1 MDYAKILNVIN
12 SAITSSS
19 LSEEKQDALSKQLD
33 RIKKRISDNKIYLGI
48 VGEFSTGKST
58 LINSLIGE
66 DFFVTNAIQ
75 GTTTTITKL
84 EYGKKIGLKIEFTSG
99 KALRYDRDKTR
110 ILKLFKPDVYENL
123 SIYEKVKVRILDM
136 YHSNTSDKY
145 LLEVFDGITTS
156 DEISKTLNEVTIY
169 YPSELLN
176 NGIVIVDTPG
186 TDSLTPAHAE
196 ITRRA
201 IKEIC
206 DIAFVIIPATQPLS
220 QTLIDYVDDNLGDIA
235 DKCIY
240 IITKIELIRRAIERI
255 HMLNGVTQ
263 RVNNYLNVER
273 PHVIFAPSLLSLE
286 EKGIVEK
293 NGRTAHLSNDERL
306 ELCSQFEA
314 DINSILNQIHNE
326 REQTIKNKIQ
336 RLTSSLRDNLQADIS
351 SKNDELMKELE
362 ETQMMKVK
370 PLRDFMAEFYSTHEV
385 YPYSYIESVISNTI
399 SSNRS
404 QFKRF
409 VFDEIDSC
417 TTKDATQATME
428 SYSVVSKGES
438 CFNDC
443 YASFKGILS
452 KTHSSY
458 TENFNE
464 FRALFTKMFSID
476 AIDFNYSI
484 LNNPEWQRKYK
495 FNYDK
500 SDLTTFKPF
509 RMFKSLSSIKE
520 QMKNDVGPKI
530 EKEFTKMEK
539 YYISHA
545 NKSYSNIA
553 QQMEKVK
560 QLFIDKYEKIIAKRI
575 KESEE
580 KEKSLNSQ
588 LRQLRENI
596 ERLNIIEQYF
606 T

>member
-12 SAITSSS
+12 SAITSSF
-19 LSEEKQDALSKQLD
+19 LSEEKQGSLSKQLE

-84 EYGKKIGLKIEFTSG
+84 EYGKKIGLKIEYTSG
-99 KALRYDRDKTR
+99 KVLRYDSDKTE
-110 ILKLFKPDVYENL
+110 ILKLYKPDVYDHL
-123 SIYEKVKVRILDM
+123 SLFEKMKMRTLDM
-136 YHSNTSDKY
+136 FHSNNSDKY
-145 LLEVFDGITTS
+145 LLEVFDDITTS
-156 DEISKTLNEVTIY
+156 DEISKTLNEVTVY
-169 YPSELLN
+169 YPSELLS

-186 TDSLTPAHAE
+186 TDSLTPSHAE

-206 DIAFVIIPATQPLS
+206 DIALVIIPATQPLS
-220 QTLIDYVDDNLGDIA
+220 QTLIDYVDDNLGDVA

-240 IITKIELIRRAIERI
+240 FITKIELIRRAIERT
-255 HMLNGVTQ
+255 HLQKGVVQ
-263 RVNNYLNVER
+263 RVTNYLNVEN
-273 PHVIFAPSLLSLE
+273 PKVVFAPSLLSLE
-286 EKGIVEK
+286 EKGVVEK
-293 NGRTAHLSNDERL
+293 TGRTEHLSDDERL
-306 ELCSQFEA
+306 ELCSQFETE
-314 DINSILNQIHNE
+314 INSIIGQIHNE
-326 REQTIKNKIQ
+326 REQTINDKIQ
-336 RLTSSLRDNLQADIS
+336 RLTSSLRDELQTDIS
-351 SKNDELMKELE
+351 LKNNELRKELE
-362 ETQMMKVK
+362 ETQMMRVK
-370 PLRDFMAEFYSTHEV
+370 PLRDFMTEFYSTHEV
-385 YPYSYIESVISNTI
+385 YPYSYIESVICNAI
-399 SSNRS
+399 SSNRA

-409 VFDEIDSC
+409 VFDEIDGCS
-417 TTKDATQATME
+417 TKDATQATME
-428 SYSVVSKGES
+428 SYSVVSKGKS

-443 YASFKGILS
+443 YESFRNILS

-458 TENFNE
+458 TDNFNE
-464 FRALFTKMFSID
+464 FKALFTEMFSID
-476 AIDFNYSI
+476 AIAFHYTI
-484 LNNPEWQRKYK
+484 LNNPEWQREYK

-545 NKSYSNIA
+545 RKSHSDIA
-553 QQMEKVK
+553 RQMERVK
-560 QLFIDKYEKIIAKRI
+560 QIFIDKYEKIIAKRI
-575 KESEE
+575 KESDE
-580 KEKSLNSQ
+580 KEKSLNVQ
-588 LRQLRENI
+588 
-596 ERLNIIEQYF
+596 LNILKKNLESIINL
-606 T
+606 

>member
-1 MDYAKILNVIN
+1 MDYTKILNVIN
-12 SAITSSS
+12 STITSSF
-19 LSEEKQDALSKQLD
+19 LSEEKQGSLFRQLD
-33 RIKKRISDNKIYLGI
+33 RIKNRISDNKIYLGI

-66 DFFVTNAIQ
+66 DFFVTNALQ

-84 EYGKKIGLKIEFTSG
+84 EYGKKIGLKIEYTSG
-99 KALRYDRDKTR
+99 KILRYDSDKTK
-110 ILKLFKPDVYENL
+110 ILKFYKPE
-123 SIYEKVKVRILDM
+123 IYEHLPSWKKLKMRILDM
-136 YHSNTSDKY
+136 LHFNNSDNY
-145 LLEVFDGITTS
+145 LLEVFDYITTS
-156 DEISKTLNEVTIY
+156 DEISKTLTGVTVY
-169 YPSELLN
+169 YPSELLK

-186 TDSLTPAHAE
+186 TDSLTSSHAE

-206 DIAFVIIPATQPLS
+206 DITIVIIPATQPLS

-240 IITKIELIRRAIERI
+240 IITKIELIRRAIERT
-255 HMLNGVTQ
+255 HMQNGVVQ
-263 RVNNYLNVER
+263 RVKNYLNVEN
-273 PHVIFAPSLLSLE
+273 PHVIFAPSLLYLE
-286 EKGIVEK
+286 EKGVVERT
-293 NGRTAHLSNDERL
+293 GRTEHLNDDERH
-306 ELCSQFEA
+306 ELCSQFES
-314 DINSILNQIHNE
+314 DINSILNQVHNE
-326 REQTIKNKIQ
+326 REQTINDKIQ
-336 RLTSSLRDNLQADIS
+336 RLTSSLRDELQADIS
-351 SKNDELMKELE
+351 LKNNELMKELE
-362 ETQMMKVK
+362 KTQMMRVK
-370 PLRDFMAEFYSTHEV
+370 PLRDFMAEFNSTHEV
-385 YPYSYIESVISNTI
+385 YPYSYIESVICNAI

-404 QFKRF
+404 QFKMF

-428 SYSVVSKGES
+428 SYSVISKGMN

-452 KTHSSY
+452 KTHLSY

-464 FRALFTKMFSID
+464 FRTLFTEMFSIN
-476 AIDFNYSI
+476 AIDFNYTI
-484 LNNPEWQRKYK
+484 LNNPKWQREYK
-495 FNYDK
+495 FNYNK

-530 EKEFTKMEK
+530 EKEFAKMEK

-545 NKSYSNIA
+545 KKSYTNIA
-553 QQMEKVK
+553 QQMERIK
-560 QLFIDKYEKIIAKRI
+560 QIFIDKYEKIIAKRI

-580 KEKSLNSQ
+580 REKLLNSQ
-588 LRQLRENI
+588 LRQLRENL
-596 ERLNIIEQYF
+596 EGLNIIKQ
-606 T
+606 

>member
-1 MDYAKILNVIN
+1 MDYVKILNVIN
-12 SAITSSS
+12 SAITSSF
-19 LSEEKQDALSKQLD
+19 LSEEKQGTLSKQLD

-48 VGEFSTGKST
+48 VGEFSAGKST

-84 EYGKKIGLKIEFTSG
+84 EYGKKIGLKIEFFSG
-99 KALRYDRDKTR
+99 KVLRYESDKTE
-110 ILKLFKPDVYENL
+110 ILRLFKPDVYEHL
-123 SIYEKVKVRILDM
+123 SLYEKIKMRILDM
-136 YHSNTSDKY
+136 FHSNISDKY

-156 DEISKTLNEVTIY
+156 DEISKTLNEVTVY

-206 DIAFVIIPATQPLS
+206 DIALVIIPATQPLS
-220 QTLIDYVDDNLGDIA
+220 QTLIDYIDDNLTDSI
-235 DKCIY
+235 DKCIFF
-240 IITKIELIRRAIERI
+240 ITKIELIRRSIERA
-255 HMLNGVTQ
+255 HLLKGVAQ
-263 RVNNYLNVER
+263 RVTNYLNVNN
-273 PHVIFAPSLLSLE
+273 PQVIYAPSLLSLE
-286 EKGIVEK
+286 EKSVIE
-293 NGRTAHLSNDERL
+293 RTERTEHLTENERS
-306 ELCSQFEA
+306 ELCLQFKS
-314 DINSILNQIHNE
+314 DINNILSKIHNE
-326 REQTIKNKIQ
+326 REQTIKDKIQ
-336 RLTSSLRDNLQADIS
+336 RLTSSLRDELQADIS
-351 SKNDELMKELE
+351 SKNNELMKELE
-362 ETQMMKVK
+362 KTQMMRIK

-385 YPYSYIESVISNTI
+385 YPYSYIESVICNAI
-399 SSNRS
+399 SSNQS

-428 SYSVVSKGES
+428 SYPVVSKGES

-443 YASFKGILS
+443 YVSFKGILS

-458 TENFNE
+458 TSNFNE
-464 FRALFTKMFSID
+464 FRALFTEMFSIN
-476 AIDFNYSI
+476 AIDFNYTI
-484 LNNPEWQRKYK
+484 LNNPEWQREYK
-495 FNYDK
+495 FNYNK
-500 SDLTTFKPF
+500 SNLTTFKPL

-530 EKEFTKMEK
+530 EKEFAMMEK

-545 NKSYSNIA
+545 KKSYNNIA
-553 QQMEKVK
+553 QQMEKAK
-560 QLFIDKYEKIIAKRI
+560 KIFIDKYEKIIAKRI

-580 KEKSLNSQ
+580 KEKLLNNQ
-588 LRQLRENI
+588 LRQLRENL
-596 ERLNIIEQYF
+596 EGLNIIK
-606 T
+606 

>member
-1 MDYAKILNVIN
+1 MDYTKILNVIS
-12 SAITSSS
+12 SAIASSF
-19 LSEEKQDALSKQLD
+19 LSEEKQGSLSKQLE

-84 EYGKKIGLKIEFTSG
+84 EYGKKIGLKIEYTSG
-99 KALRYDRDKTR
+99 EVLRYDSDKTE
-110 ILKLFKPDVYENL
+110 ILKLYKPDVYEHL
-123 SIYEKVKVRILDM
+123 SFFEKMKMRTLDM
-136 YHSNTSDKY
+136 FHSNNSDKY
-145 LLEVFDGITTS
+145 LLEVFDDITTS
-156 DEISKTLNEVTIY
+156 DEISKTLNEVTVY
-169 YPSELLN
+169 YPSKLLN

-186 TDSLTPAHAE
+186 TDSLTPSHAE

-206 DIAFVIIPATQPLS
+206 DIALVIIPATQPLS
-220 QTLIDYVDDNLGDIA
+220 QTLIDYVDDNLGDVA
-235 DKCIY
+235 DRCIY
-240 IITKIELIRRAIERI
+240 FITKIELIRRAIERT
-255 HMLNGVTQ
+255 HMRKGVAQ
-263 RVNNYLNVER
+263 RITSYLNVEN
-273 PHVIFAPSLLSLE
+273 PHVVFAPSLLSLE
-286 EKGIVEK
+286 EKGVVEK
-293 NGRTAHLSNDERL
+293 DGRTEHLSDDERL
-306 ELCSQFEA
+306 ELCSQFESE
-314 DINSILNQIHNE
+314 INSIIDQIHNE
-326 REQTIKNKIQ
+326 REQTINDKIQ
-336 RLTSSLRDNLQADIS
+336 RLTSSLRDELQADIS
-351 SKNDELMKELE
+351 FKNNELRKELE
-362 ETQMMKVK
+362 ETQMMRVK

-385 YPYSYIESVISNTI
+385 YPYSYIESVICNTI
-399 SSNRS
+399 SSNRT

-409 VFDEIDSC
+409 VFDEIDGCS
-417 TTKDATQATME
+417 TKDATQATME

-443 YASFKGILS
+443 YESFRNILS

-464 FRALFTKMFSID
+464 FKSLFTEMFSID
-476 AIDFNYSI
+476 AIDFNYTI
-484 LNNPEWQRKYK
+484 LNNPEWQREYK

-530 EKEFTKMEK
+530 EKEFAKMEK

-545 NKSYSNIA
+545 RKSHTDIA
-553 QQMEKVK
+553 RQMERVK
-560 QLFIDKYEKIIAKRI
+560 QIFIDKYEKIIAKRI
-575 KESEE
+575 KESDE
-580 KEKSLNSQ
+580 KEKLINAQ
-588 LRQLRENI
+588 
-596 ERLNIIEQYF
+596 LNILKKNLESIINL
-606 T
+606 

>member
-1 MDYAKILNVIN
+1 MDYTKILNVIS
-12 SAITSSS
+12 SATASSF
-19 LSEEKQDALSKQLD
+19 LSEEKQGSLSKQLE

-84 EYGKKIGLKIEFTSG
+84 EYGEKIGLKIEFTSG
-99 KALRYDRDKTR
+99 KVLRYDSNKTE
-110 ILKLFKPDVYENL
+110 ILKLYKPDVYEHL
-123 SIYEKVKVRILDM
+123 SLFEKMKMRTLDM
-136 YHSNTSDKY
+136 FHSNTSDKY
-145 LLEVFDGITTS
+145 LLEVFDDITTS
-156 DEISKTLNEVTIY
+156 DEISKTLNEVTVY

-206 DIAFVIIPATQPLS
+206 DIALIIIPATQPLS
-220 QTLIDYVDDNLGDIA
+220 QTLIDYVDDNLGDVVE
-235 DKCIY
+235 KCIFF
-240 IITKIELIRRAIERI
+240 ITKIELIRRSIERI
-255 HMLNGVTQ
+255 HMQKGVAQ
-263 RVNNYLNVER
+263 RITSYLNVDN
-273 PHVIFAPSLLSLE
+273 PHVVFAPSLLSLE
-286 EKGIVEK
+286 EKGVVDK
-293 NGRTAHLSNDERL
+293 TGRTEHLSNDERH
-306 ELCSQFEA
+306 ELCSQFES
-314 DINSILNQIHNE
+314 DINSIIDQIHNE
-326 REQTIKNKIQ
+326 REQTINDKIQ
-336 RLTSSLRDNLQADIS
+336 RLTSSLRDELRADIS
-351 SKNDELMKELE
+351 SKNDELKKELE
-362 ETQMMKVK
+362 ETQMMRVK

-385 YPYSYIESVISNTI
+385 YPYSYIESVICNVI
-399 SSNRS
+399 SSNQS

-409 VFDEIDSC
+409 VFDEIDGCS
-417 TTKDATQATME
+417 TKDATQATME
-428 SYSVVSKGES
+428 GYSVVSKGKS

-443 YASFKGILS
+443 YESFKNILS

-458 TENFNE
+458 TDNFNE
-464 FRALFTKMFSID
+464 FKALFTEMFSID
-476 AIDFNYSI
+476 TIVFNYTI
-484 LNNPEWQRKYK
+484 LNNPKWQREYK

-530 EKEFTKMEK
+530 EKEFAKMEK

-545 NKSYSNIA
+545 RKSHTDIA
-553 QQMEKVK
+553 RQMERVK
-560 QLFIDKYEKIIAKRI
+560 QIFIDKYEKIIAKRI
-575 KESEE
+575 KESDE
-580 KEKSLNSQ
+580 KEKSLNAQ
-588 LRQLRENI
+588 LNILKKNI
-596 ERLNIIEQYF
+596 ESIINL
-606 T
+606 

>member
-1 MDYAKILNVIN
+1 MDYSEMLNVIN
-12 SAITSSS
+12 SAITSSF
-19 LSEEKQDALSKQLD
+19 LSEEKQDSLSKQLE
-33 RIKKRISDNKIYLGI
+33 RIKKRIGDNKIYLAI

-84 EYGKKIGLKIEFTSG
+84 EYGKKINLKIEFTSG
-99 KALRYDRDKTR
+99 KVLRYDSDKTE
-110 ILKLFKPDVYENL
+110 ILKQYKLDVYEHL
-123 SIYEKVKVRILDM
+123 SLFKKIKMRILDM
-136 YHSNTSDKY
+136 FHSNTSDKY
-145 LLEVFDGITTS
+145 LLEVFDDITTS
-156 DEISKTLNEVTIY
+156 DEVSKTLNEVTVY

-206 DIAFVIIPATQPLS
+206 DIALVIIPATQPLS
-220 QTLIDYVDDNLGDIA
+220 QPLIDYVDDNLGDVA

-240 IITKIELIRRAIERI
+240 IITKIELIRRAIERT
-255 HMLNGVTQ
+255 HMQKGIAQ
-263 RVNNYLNVER
+263 RITSYLNVES
-273 PHVIFAPSLLSLE
+273 PKVVFAPSLLSLE

-293 NGRTAHLSNDERL
+293 TGRTEHLSDDERR
-306 ELCSQFEA
+306 ELCSQFESE
-314 DINSILNQIHNE
+314 INGILTQIHNE
-326 REQTIKNKIQ
+326 REQTIKDKIR
-336 RLTSSLRDNLQADIS
+336 RLTSSLRDELQADIS
-351 SKNDELMKELE
+351 SKNNELKKELE
-362 ETQMMKVK
+362 ETQMMRIK
-370 PLRDFMAEFYSTHEV
+370 PLRNFMAEFYSTHKV
-385 YPYSYIESVISNTI
+385 YPYSYIESVICNTI

-404 QFKRF
+404 QFKKF
-409 VFDEIDSC
+409 VFDEIDGC

-438 CFNDC
+438 CFNNC
-443 YASFKGILS
+443 YTSFINILS
-452 KTHSSY
+452 QTRSSY
-458 TENFNE
+458 TDNFNE
-464 FRALFTKMFSID
+464 FRALFTEMFSLD

-484 LNNPEWQRKYK
+484 LNNPKWQREYR
-495 FNYDK
+495 FIYDK

-530 EKEFTKMEK
+530 DKEFAKMEK
-539 YYISHA
+539 YYISYAKKSHA
-545 NKSYSNIA
+545 DIA
-553 QQMEKVK
+553 RQMERVK
-560 QLFIDKYEKIIAKRI
+560 QIFIDKYEKIIAKHI
-575 KESEE
+575 KESDE
-580 KEKSLNSQ
+580 KEKLLDKQ

-596 ERLNIIEQYF
+596 ERLNIIKQ
-606 T
+606 

>member
-12 SAITSSS
+12 SAITSSF
-19 LSEEKQDALSKQLD
+19 LSEEKQGSLSKQLD
-33 RIKKRISDNKIYLGI
+33 RIKKRINDNKIYLGI

-99 KALRYDRDKTR
+99 KVLSYDSDKTE
-110 ILKLFKPDVYENL
+110 ILKLFKPDVYEHL
-123 SIYEKVKVRILDM
+123 SLYEKIKMRILDM
-136 YHSNTSDKY
+136 IHSNTSDKY

-156 DEISKTLNEVTIY
+156 DEISKTLNEVTVY

-196 ITRRA
+196 VTRRA

-220 QTLIDYVDDNLGDIA
+220 QTLIDYIDDNLGDVA
-235 DKCIY
+235 DKSVY
-240 IITKIELIRRAIERI
+240 IITKIELIRRKIERT
-255 HMLNGVTQ
+255 HMQNGVAQ
-263 RVNNYLNVER
+263 RIKNYLNVDN

-286 EKGIVEK
+286 EKGIVE
-293 NGRTAHLSNDERL
+293 NTGRTEHLSNDERH
-306 ELCSQFEA
+306 ELCSQFES
-314 DINSILNQIHNE
+314 DINSIISQIHNE
-326 REQTIKNKIQ
+326 REQTINDKIQ
-336 RLTSSLRDNLQADIS
+336 RLTSSLRNELQADIS
-351 SKNDELMKELE
+351 SKNDELMKELK

-385 YPYSYIESVISNTI
+385 YPYSYIESVICNAI

-417 TTKDATQATME
+417 TTKDETQASME

-464 FRALFTKMFSID
+464 FRALFTEMFSIN

-530 EKEFTKMEK
+530 EKEFAKMEK

-545 NKSYSNIA
+545 KKSYTNIA

-560 QLFIDKYEKIIAKRI
+560 QIFIDKYDKIIAKRI
-575 KESEE
+575 KESGE
-580 KEKSLNSQ
+580 KEKLLDKQLKQ
-588 LRQLRENI
+588 LRDNLV
-596 ERLNIIEQYF
+596 RLEIVK
-606 T
+606 